1 MELYLLRHGIAESAR
16 PGMKDADRALTEE
29 GRTKLRRVMKRARD
43 AGVELD
49 LILSSPYRRA
59 VETAGVAAEILA
71 YRGKVVQTPAL
82 VPNASPFDIWEEI
95 RARSKEGEESILLSG
110 HEPLMSALV
119 AFLLGSPALLVDMK
133 KAALARLDCE
143 RLGAEPQATLKWLL
157 TPATAGE

>member
-1 MELYLLRHGIAESAR
+1 MELYLLRHGIAENAR
-16 PGMKDADRALTEE
+16 PGVKDADRALTEE
-29 GRTKLRRVMKRARD
+29 GRVKLRRVLKRARD

-49 LILSSPYRRA
+49 VILSSPYRRA
-59 VETAGVAAEILA
+59 METAGEAAEILA
-71 YRGKVVQTPAL
+71 YRGKILQTPAL
-82 VPNASPFDIWEEI
+82 VPNASPFDVWEEI
-95 RARSKEGEESILLSG
+95 RTRSNQGEESILLSG

-133 KAALARLDCE
+133 KAALARLDCD